1 MKCSLPS
8 LSAAQVQDE
17 TIEMFMFQLVQA
29 LKHQNYHDS
38 ALCRF
43 LMKRALNN
51 QRLGHK
57 FFWSLRCEISS
68 DLSNLNLVL
77 ILEARYIQ
85 HSHCSSSD
93 IAGLCCNIIIVLLR
107 EHSYVI
113 KNQFKA
119 SKAHF

>member
-1 MKCSLPS
+1 MPSS

-68 DLSNLNLVL
+68 DFSNLNLVL
-77 ILEARYIQ
+77 ILEAYLLAAPAHLEILKSQRQ
-85 HSHCSSSD
+85 F
-93 IAGLCCNIIIVLLR
+93 LLR
-107 EHSYVI
+107 LKSINDTLDLHQSRCFI
-113 KNQFKA
+113 LII
-119 SKAHF
+119 